1 MRRRRTA
8 LAVIAVLLTA
18 MTAALLPAA
27 ASAAR
32 FGSRTLMQ
40 GSAGSDVKT
49 LQRYLTRAGYR
60 VRADGQ
66 FGARTGRAVRRF
78 ERDLE
83 LRVNGV
89 VTRGDA
95 RVLKRAITPVPTGGA
110 TYVPPPPRQVV
121 TPGEKAKLTSDGF
134 AIPPAS
140 APPAV
145 KAAIVAGNKIA
156 KKPYKWGGG
165 HGRWEDTGYD
175 CSGSVSYVLHAAGL
189 LESSMPS
196 GGFMNWGDRG
206 RGKWITI
213 RANGGH
219 MYAIIA
225 GLRFDT
231 SASRIAGSRWTTVM
245 RSARGFS
252 GRHPRGF

>member
-1 MRRRRTA
+1 MRCRRTA
-8 LAVIAVLLTA
+8 PAVIAVLLTA
-18 MTAALLPAA
+18 MTAAILPATA
-27 ASAAR
+27 GAAR
-32 FGSRTLMQ
+32 FGSRTLAQ
-40 GSAGSDVKT
+40 GSVGSDVKT

-60 VRADGQ
+60 VGADGE
-66 FGARTGRAVRRF
+66 FGARTRRAVRRF

-83 LRVNGV
+83 LRVDGV
-89 VTRGDA
+89 VTRRDA

-110 TYVPPPPRQVV
+110 TYVPPPPKQLV
-121 TPGEKAKLTSDGF
+121 TPGEKAKLTPDGF

-145 KAAIVAGNKIA
+145 KAAILAGNKIA

-165 HGRWEDTGYD
+165 HGRWEDSGYD

-189 LESSMPS
+189 LSSSMPS
-196 GGFMNWGDRG
+196 GGFMNWGARG
-206 RGKWITI
+206 RGKWFTI
-213 RANGGH
+213 RSHGSH
-219 MYAIIA
+219 MYAVIA

-231 SASRIAGSRWTTVM
+231 SASRIAGSRWTTQM

-252 GRHPRGF
+252 GRHPAGY